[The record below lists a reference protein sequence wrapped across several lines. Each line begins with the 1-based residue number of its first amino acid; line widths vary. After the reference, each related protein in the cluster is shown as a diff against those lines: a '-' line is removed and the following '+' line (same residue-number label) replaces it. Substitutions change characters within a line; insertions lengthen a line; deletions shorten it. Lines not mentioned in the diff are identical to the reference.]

1 MHPPQGGC
9 FFMPRA
15 ARSAFLPLLYNF
27 AMKILQLF
35 YNYSAFA
42 LLTMVF
48 LIYYNIGELIAYQ
61 ADI

>member
-1 MHPPQGGC
+1 
-9 FFMPRA
+9 MPRV
-15 ARSAFLPLLYNF
+15 ARSAFLPLYNF

-61 ADI
+61 ADILKERMIL